1 MKYLGDVSKH
11 LKCFQASARCSELGT
26 LPAALFRHP
35 VLTAAP
41 PGSHSSLPPPQ
52 SPATDTLPT
61 PPSWPKTQVFLSQP
75 RVCPQSPHPRG
86 TFGKSKRPALGQ
98 TLGTQH
104 PDTSPGSELTPGVLG
119 GSPYIWPPSPKGHT
133 MAWEKC
139 VCQAWWNAVPG
150 RAPGKSGSQVSIPEV
165 TPTSW

>member
-75 RVCPQSPHPRG
+75 RVPTIPSSPGHIWKKQKTCSGPDSGDPAPRHKPRFRAHPRG
-86 TFGKSKRPALGQ
+86 SWGESLYLATFTQRSHHGLGEMCVSG
-98 TLGTQH
+98 LVEC
-104 PDTSPGSELTPGVLG
+104 SPREGPRKIRFPG
-119 GSPYIWPPSPKGHT
+119 
-133 MAWEKC
+133 
-139 VCQAWWNAVPG
+139 
-150 RAPGKSGSQVSIPEV
+150 
-165 TPTSW
+165 